1 MKRTVLHSGII
12 TDVCAQ
18 RRVIPSNRGNQ
29 EPGSTCAEFLWF
41 IFYYGPR
48 VGNLRLVVFY
58 ETFICNIANV
68 RKEKNLF
75 SSTG

>member
-18 RRVIPSNRGNQ
+18 CRAILGNHGNQ

-41 IFYYGPR
+41 IFYYETR
-48 VGNLRLVVFY
+48 VGNLKLVEFY

-68 RKEKNLF
+68 GKEKNLF